1 MSVFQP
7 KYIIQ
12 LSYTNCLGTAENECK
27 KSLQTSSGKTAQ
39 ASEKYLSRYRK
50 QQPELILWQYDPTA
64 AAVVGLD

>member
-50 QQPELILWQYDPTA
+50 QQPELIL
-64 AAVVGLD
+64 